1 MLDKGTLVAFVPTT
15 DANRAREFY
24 EKRLGL
30 TFLRDDG
37 FALLFDANGTRLRIA
52 RVGALT
58 PHPFTALG
66 WEVTDIEET
75 LQGLSRAGITPER
88 YAFLSPDAHGVCT
101 FENGDRVAWFK
112 DPDGNTLSIAQMA
125 REAGGG

>member
-1 MLDKGTLVAFVPTT
+1 MLNDGTLVAFVPTT

-30 TFLRDDG
+30 TFVRDDG

-52 RVGALT
+52 RVGALA

-66 WEVTDIEET
+66 WEVKDIVGT
-75 LQGLSRAGITPER
+75 LRGLAEAGITPER
-88 YAFLSPDAHGVCT
+88 YAFLSPDANGICT
-101 FENGDRVAWFK
+101 FTNGDRVAWFK
-112 DPDGNTLSIAQMA
+112 DPDGNILNLIKH
-125 REAGGG
+125 